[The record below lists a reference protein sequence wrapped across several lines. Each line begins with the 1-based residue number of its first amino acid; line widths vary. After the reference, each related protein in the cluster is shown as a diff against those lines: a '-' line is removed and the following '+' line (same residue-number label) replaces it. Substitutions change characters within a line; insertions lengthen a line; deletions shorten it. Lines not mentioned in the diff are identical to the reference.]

1 MRAGDWRC
9 SLGSKVGAL
18 VGDGE
23 FPGSEHTERFQVPDG
38 FGLLVRFGLCGSK
51 WVCSKQCGFSEWDEE
66 HL

>member
-1 MRAGDWRC
+1 M
-9 SLGSKVGAL
+9 GAL

-23 FPGSEHTERFQVPDG
+23 FPGSELTERFQVPDG